1 MLLPRNELCVIV
13 KNTRA
18 EIRELEKQGSQ
29 FVVKDID
36 GIDKLFKLGIAI
48 EKNLFV
54 SYFARDLQRENESGR
69 GLD

>member
-13 KNTRA
+13 ENARA
-18 EIRELEKQGSQ
+18 EIRKLEKHRPK
-29 FVVKDID
+29 FVGKDID
-36 GIDKLFKLGIAI
+36 GIYELFKLGIAI